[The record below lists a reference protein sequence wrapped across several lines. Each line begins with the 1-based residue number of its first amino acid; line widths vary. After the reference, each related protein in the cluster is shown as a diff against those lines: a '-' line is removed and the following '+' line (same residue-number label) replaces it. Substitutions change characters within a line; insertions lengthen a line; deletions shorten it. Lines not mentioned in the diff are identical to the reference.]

1 VKLSLLSTL
10 HWALGVS
17 VAVHTVLLTARFV
30 DPDAFNR
37 VFEDAPLEVILVNA
51 RSNEKPDKAKAIA
64 QANMAGGGD
73 VDKGR
78 ATSPLPPSAMTVN
91 GDDAEDSEKKV
102 EAMHE
107 QQTLLLA
114 QIRSQLATLPPQEHK
129 LAKDAQQI
137 ARENRRRQL
146 TKLLAEIERRIN
158 EENARPKKRYIS
170 PATQEKAYALYY
182 DAMRRRIEDRG
193 TENFPQIA
201 GNKLYGALTITLTV
215 NHDGKVL
222 EVDVV
227 QTSGNTALD
236 RRALAIA
243 KSSGPFGMFTTEMR
257 KNADQLVL
265 VSQFRFTRDETLE
278 TKITTRSL
286 P

>member
-1 VKLSLLSTL
+1 VKLSQLSTL

-17 VAVHTVLLTARFV
+17 VAVHTVLLTVRFV

-64 QANMAGGGD
+64 QTNMAGGGD
-73 VDKGR
+73 ADKGR

-137 ARENRRRQL
+137 AQENRRRQL